1 MGSSRSNPTAPLKG
15 SKDLLHKALSKVMGS
30 SRRSN
35 PRRPNKDSPP
45 DKHPTRTDPHQG
57 WRLNK
62 DSVRKVHSKHR
73 SKGSDSSPTIRMHKE
88 VDLSKVS
95 HKALRSKDSDNSLT
109 DSPLGN
115 PLRIRMRS
123 RSAHREE
130 DLAHPSPPMAP
141 LMVWI
146 PSQGCPSPTSRV

>member
-1 MGSSRSNPTAPLKG
+1 MTTLKIVAATAAILAFAAAPAWAANFEV
-15 SKDLLHKALSKVMGS
+15 HM
-30 SRRSN
+30 
-35 PRRPNKDSPP
+35 
-45 DKHPTRTDPHQG
+45 
-57 WRLNK
+57 LNK

-115 PLRIRMRS
+115 HLPIHMHKR
-123 RSAHREE
+123 
-130 DLAHPSPPMAP
+130 
-141 LMVWI
+141 
-146 PSQGCPSPTSRV
+146 C